1 MARSQSPPHPT
12 FSLPKALV
20 LARKIYDADRRN
32 SLDREVAA
40 KHMGYSG
47 KSGASDKA
55 LAALAH
61 FGLTEKVGKGEI
73 RISQL
78 AMDIFHPDPTDP
90 ASENRAILQAG
101 MKPGL
106 YKELRAQFPDQ
117 VSEGALESYLVRM
130 GFNDAALAPAMNA
143 YFDTIRYLEQSKVFE
158 SGGNEGESGPDSD
171 LQDDVVGDEM
181 QTDAVLER
189 PAPAHTPV
197 PPAAAPEPAEAG
209 EKEWIRN
216 PLGRGK
222 AVRVLVTGSMGS
234 KEIGKLI
241 KLLEA
246 QKAILDD
253 DDEEDEDPFGLG

>member
-12 FSLPKALV
+12 FSLPKSLV

-32 SLDREVAA
+32 ALDREVAA

-55 LAALAH
+55 LASLAH
-61 FGLTEKVGKGEI
+61 YGLTEKVGKGEI
-73 RISQL
+73 RVSQL

-90 ASENRAILQAG
+90 QSEQRAILKAG
-101 MKPGL
+101 MKPSL
-106 YKELRAQFPDQ
+106 YKELRSQFPDQ
-117 VSEGALESYLVRM
+117 VSQGALESYLVRM
-130 GFNDAALAPAMNA
+130 GFNDAALSPAMNA
-143 YFDTIRYLEQSKVFE
+143 YFETIRYLEQSKVFE
-158 SGGNEGESGPDSD
+158 SGGIEGESGPDSD
-171 LQDDVVGDEM
+171 LQENDVGDEM
-181 QTDAVLER
+181 HDEIVLDR
-189 PAPAHTPV
+189 PAPIQSTPAV
-197 PPAAAPEPAEAG
+197 PPPKTVEAG
-209 EKEWIRN
+209 EQEWIRN

-222 AVRVLVTGSMGS
+222 SVRVLVTGAMGS

-253 DDEEDEDPFGLG
+253 DDEEDIDDLLG